1 MKKVNIKI
9 KSTQGIGKD
18 KSIIEFMAEGEY
30 ATAEDGFI
38 LSYFDDTVLD
48 GASIKTVLKISG
60 DRSVSLERQGE
71 ISSKLLI
78 EKGVRNNCYYSV
90 PEGNLTLGIY
100 GKEIENSL
108 SELGGTLK
116 MVYTLDADMRPI
128 SENEVQISIQGR

>member
-1 MKKVNIKI
+1 MKKVSIKI
-9 KSTQGIGKD
+9 KSTQGIDKD
-18 KSIIEFMAEGEY
+18 KSIVEFMAEGEFE
-30 ATAEDGFI
+30 AVENSFVI
-38 LSYFDDTVLD
+38 SYFDNTVLD
-48 GASIKTVLKISG
+48 GASIKTILKVSG

-71 ISSKLLI
+71 INSKLLI

-116 MVYTLDADMRPI
+116 MLYTLDADMRPI